1 MVSSHSS
8 ESTFR
13 KQLCSVEL
21 KVFSRQVHWLPT
33 NKQRIIVWLMP
44 DRHSKWLPSLLSL
57 SSFLK
62 HPSPSPAPYSTTHC
76 LWGIHCLKISVSHT
90 CFNSFQTATQQ
101 LSVIAL
107 SSSLGIMSKE
117 KSAVG
122 LFFWLDGHT
131 GRKINWASVFLWNP
145 IFHYVLFD
153 TPRAA
158 LIRIGPL

>member
-1 MVSSHSS
+1 MFSRV
-8 ESTFR
+8 ES
-13 KQLCSVEL
+13 
-21 KVFSRQVHWLPT
+21 VFSASSLAL
-33 NKQRIIVWLMP
+33 NKQTE
-44 DRHSKWLPSLLSL
+44 LLFDWCLTDTRNDCQAYCCL

-62 HPSPSPAPYSTTHC
+62 HPSLSPAPCSTTHC

-101 LSVIAL
+101 LNVIAL
-107 SSSLGIMSKE
+107 SSSLGITSKE

-131 GRKINWASVFLWNP
+131 SRKINWASVFLWNP

-153 TPRAA
+153 TARAA
-158 LIRIGPL
+158 LIGIGPL